1 MNLKNEDFPKM
12 LVRVTGGPGG
22 EAVLIMGSEK
32 TALYDCGMACF
43 EKELIENTERALGER
58 NLDYILI
65 SHSHYDH
72 MGALPYIIKR
82 WPDIEVCG
90 TEKAK
95 QVFERPGAVAMIESM
110 GKTAAE
116 HYGRNPEDVTSDNL
130 RIDRVLKSG
139 DILELG
145 EEKILAIETK
155 GHTDCCM
162 SYLIQPEGILMA
174 SESTGVISKEGIL
187 RTSILKSFDESL
199 ESARF
204 LKLMP
209 FKYLLVSHYG
219 ILDRSFNDI
228 YFDMYIEE
236 AERERRIIEKLIS
249 EGKSLD
255 EIFEAHKELYW
266 SEKRGKEQPFR
277 AYEMNTKIIIKR
289 MMKEAGI
296 EVQ

>member
-1 MNLKNEDFPKM
+1 MKLKSEDFPKM

-43 EKELIENTERALGER
+43 EKELIKNIEKTLGNR

-90 TEKAK
+90 AEKAK

-110 GKTAAE
+110 GRTAAE
-116 HYGRNPEDVTSDNL
+116 HYGKNPGDVTSEGI

-162 SYLIQPEGILMA
+162 SYFIRPEGILMA

-199 ESARF
+199 EAARF

-219 ILDRSFNDI
+219 ILDRSFNDV

-236 AERERRIIEKLIS
+236 AEKEREMIERLIS
-249 EGKSLD
+249 EGKNSD

-266 SEKRGKEQPFR
+266 SEERGKEQPFR

-296 EVQ
+296 EL

>member
-1 MNLKNEDFPKM
+1 MNLKNEDFPKP

-22 EAVLIMGSEK
+22 EAILILGSKK

-43 EKELIENTERALGER
+43 EKELIENTEKVLGDR
-58 NLDYILI
+58 KLDYILI

-72 MGALPYIIKR
+72 MGALPYIIER

-90 TEKAK
+90 AEKAK

-116 HYGRNPEDVTSDNL
+116 HYDRDPNEVTSEGL
-130 RIDRVLKSG
+130 RIDKVLKSG
-139 DILELG
+139 DILDLG
-145 EEKILAIETK
+145 EEKILAFETK

-162 SYLIQPEGILMA
+162 SYLMQPEGILMA

-204 LKLMP
+204 MKLLP
-209 FKYLLVSHYG
+209 FEYLLVSHYG
-219 ILDRSFNDI
+219 ILDRSFNSV

-236 AERERRIIEKLIS
+236 AERERTIIEKLIS

>member
-1 MNLKNEDFPKM
+1 MKLKSEDFPKM

-43 EKELIENTERALGER
+43 EKELIKNIEKTLGNR

-90 TEKAK
+90 AEKAK

-110 GKTAAE
+110 GRTAAE
-116 HYGRNPEDVTSDNL
+116 HYGKNPGDVTSEGI

-162 SYLIQPEGILMA
+162 SYFIRPEGILMA

-199 ESARF
+199 EAARF

-219 ILDRSFNDI
+219 ILDRSFNDV

-236 AERERRIIEKLIS
+236 AEKEREMIERLIS
-249 EGKSLD
+249 EGKNSG

-266 SEKRGKEQPFR
+266 SEERGKEQPFR

-296 EVQ
+296 EL